1 VLSLS
6 EPAAAA
12 ALSPLGFHR
21 VDSPPPVW
29 PFLAHVSALGL
40 VVSFPWS
47 VFRELLLGFRTDPFL
62 HCFPASSSLLEAVR
76 PSQFGCR
83 GFQLACPG
91 TGS

>member
-1 VLSLS
+1 LVLRV
-6 EPAAAA
+6 AVV
-12 ALSPLGFHR
+12 LSPLGFHR
-21 VDSPPPVW
+21 VDNPPPVW

-47 VFRELLLGFRTDPFL
+47 VFRKLLLGFRIDPFS
-62 HCFPASSSLLEAVR
+62 HCFPTSSPLLEAVR
-76 PSQFGCR
+76 PPQFGCR